1 MLKAMFKAL
10 GDVVSPELR
19 SILFKAIAMTAALFV
34 AILIV
39 VEVAINYLVRFSWTW
54 ADWVLSIGTGLI
66 LVVAFFFLIAPVTV
80 AFAGLFLDRVAE
92 RVEKKHYP
100 ADRPGTALVG
110 FSALLVTLRFGG
122 LVLLVNLALLPAI
135 FLGIGAILLLIINAY
150 LLSREYFEMAAM
162 RHMTVDD
169 ALRLRREN
177 GPFVFVSGLIPA
189 LLALVPIVNLALP
202 LFATAYFVHIFK
214 WVRASSA

>member
-1 MLKAMFKAL
+1 MLKALFKAL
-10 GDVVSPELR
+10 RDVVSPELR
-19 SILFKAIAMTAALFV
+19 SILFKAIAMTAALFAV
-34 AILIV
+34 ILIL
-39 VEVAINYLVRFSWTW
+39 VEVTVNYLVRFSWSW

-66 LVVAFFFLIAPVTV
+66 LVVAFFFLTAPVTV
-80 AFAGLFLDRVAE
+80 AFAGLFLDGIAE

-100 ADRPGTALVG
+100 ADQPGTALAG
-110 FSALLVTLRFGG
+110 FSALLVSLRFGG

-135 FLGIGAILLLIINAY
+135 FFGVGAILLLIINAY

-162 RHMTVDD
+162 RHMPVDD
-169 ALRLRREN
+169 ALRVRREN
-177 GPFVFVSGLIPA
+177 GPVIFVSGFVPA
-189 LLALVPIVNLALP
+189 VLALVPIVNLAVP